1 MIDELMGINGAT
13 QAMEISRTA
22 LYERIRRGVFPKPI
36 PSDLK
41 RVYWLSHEVRA
52 IVKAMRSGSS
62 DDELGKVVQIIYE
75 CREQGLEDARKIAS
89 PAAVCARNI
98 LPING
103 YVSVQGICDKY
114 RRSLGLDG
122 GDYAYGRVVRGSP
135 IGSAHDDS
143 GSVVEKDAFV
153 AFKKEHGLRFIS
165 GLKDYLLVRECDLI
179 AILEV

>member
-1 MIDELMGINGAT
+1 MIDEVMGINGAT

-22 LYERIRRGVFPKPI
+22 LYERIRRGVFPKPVS
-36 PSDLK
+36 SDLK
-41 RVYWLSHEVRA
+41 RVYWPSHEVRA
-52 IVKAMRSGSS
+52 IVKAIRSGSS
-62 DDELGKVVQIIYE
+62 DEELRKAVQIIYE

-89 PAAVCARNI
+89 PSAVCVQNI

-114 RRSLGLDG
+114 RKSLGLDG

-143 GSVVEKDAFV
+143 SSVVEKDAFV
-153 AFKKEHGLRFIS
+153 AFKKEHGLGFIS